1 MDKLAFIGFILAVVA
16 VAGGFVL
23 EGGTLST
30 LMHLPAFIIV
40 FGGTLGAVMLQT
52 PFQQFRLGLSM
63 LPWAFLPRALPVQQ
77 TMNRIVEWGNSARA
91 NGFLSLESAAL
102 EESDPFLHRGLNL
115 LVDGAE
121 ADTLQ
126 ITLDAELSLTRE
138 RLLRGARIFE
148 ALGGYSPT
156 IGIIGAVLG
165 LIQAM
170 SHISDPDRL
179 GLGIATAFVATIYGV
194 GFANL
199 VFIPLGN
206 KLKNLVQQQS
216 LYHEL
221 IIEGLVSIAQGQNP
235 RTIERKLAAYR
246 PG

>member
-121 ADTLQ
+121 AETLQ
-126 ITLDAELSLTRE
+126 STLDAELSLARE

-148 ALGGYSPT
+148 AMGGYSPT

>member
-1 MDKLAFIGFILAVVA
+1 MDKLALSGFSLALLAIV
-16 VAGGFVL
+16 GGFML
-23 EGGTLST
+23 EGGALST
-30 LMHLPAFIIV
+30 LLHLPAFIIV

-52 PFQQFRLGLSM
+52 PFSQFRLGLSM
-63 LPWAFLPRALPVQQ
+63 LPWVFRPKGLPVQS
-77 TMNRIVEWGNSARA
+77 TMSRIVDWGNAARA

-102 EESDPFLHRGLNL
+102 QESDPFLHRGLNL

-121 ADTLQ
+121 AQVLQ
-126 ITLDAELSLTRE
+126 GTLDAELSLERE
-138 RLLRGARIFE
+138 RLLRGARIYE
-148 ALGGYSPT
+148 AMGGYSPT

-170 SHISDPDRL
+170 SNISDPDLL

-199 VFIPLGN
+199 LFIPVGN

-235 RTIERKLAAYR
+235 RTIESKLAAYR